1 MQIFLFH
8 FLKNIYYDAYD
19 AHAMPLRIYAIDSS
33 LTLKS
38 IATTFMHEGQQYS
51 KTSSRKKIAF
61 RDFFRFF
68 KDSSFKSVLKIRKN
82 VVKKSRKS
90 HPLKKRA
97 ERA

>member
-38 IATTFMHEGQQYS
+38 IATTFMHDGA
-51 KTSSRKKIAF
+51 TI
-61 RDFFRFF
+61 F
-68 KDSSFKSVLKIRKN
+68 KNINS
-82 VVKKSRKS
+82 
-90 HPLKKRA
+90 
-97 ERA
+97 

>member
-1 MQIFLFH
+1 MDLFAN
-8 FLKNIYYDAYD
+8 KSE
-19 AHAMPLRIYAIDSS
+19 AISTRGALGSAKALSLSS
-33 LTLKS
+33 ASLFAKKS
-38 IATTFMHEGQQYS
+38 EAISTRG
-51 KTSSRKKIAF
+51 RKKIAF

-90 HPLKKRA
+90 HSLKKRA